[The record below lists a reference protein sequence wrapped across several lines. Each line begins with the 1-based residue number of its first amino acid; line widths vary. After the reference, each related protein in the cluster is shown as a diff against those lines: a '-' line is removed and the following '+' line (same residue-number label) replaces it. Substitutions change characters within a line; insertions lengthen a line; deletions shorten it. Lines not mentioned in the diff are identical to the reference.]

1 MRKLMLLM
9 LAAPW
14 LAFGA
19 EAPVQAA
26 PRNPVA
32 LVVAGP
38 VDEAV
43 VARVKAWAEEQL
55 AIPVPLAEALETK
68 GASMDAVAREAS
80 ARLAPEDLGVIVLL
94 KSEQE
99 LPNHGIFNP
108 DLRVVVV
115 NVNRM
120 AKDADEETFGRRM
133 ERQVIRGI
141 GSLLG
146 LELSPNPESAM
157 AFYSTME
164 ELDMMGRNL
173 DPPWLYQLQ
182 QRARAFGLPLDP
194 ANPYNL
200 LGE

>member
-1 MRKLMLLM
+1 MRMLMLLLM
-9 LAAPW
+9 VAPW
-14 LAFGA
+14 LAFGE
-19 EAPVQAA
+19 EALEQAS
-26 PRNPVA
+26 PRSPVA

-43 VARVKAWAEEQL
+43 VTRVKAWAEEQL
-55 AIPVPLAEALETK
+55 AIPVPRGEALDTK
-68 GASMDAVAREAS
+68 GESLDAVAQEAS
-80 ARLAPEDLGVIVLL
+80 ARLVPEDLGVIVLL

-115 NVNRM
+115 NVNLM
-120 AKDADEETFGRRM
+120 EKDADEETFGRRM

-141 GSLLG
+141 GTLLG

-164 ELDMMGRNL
+164 ELDLMGRNL

-194 ANPYNL
+194 ENPYNL